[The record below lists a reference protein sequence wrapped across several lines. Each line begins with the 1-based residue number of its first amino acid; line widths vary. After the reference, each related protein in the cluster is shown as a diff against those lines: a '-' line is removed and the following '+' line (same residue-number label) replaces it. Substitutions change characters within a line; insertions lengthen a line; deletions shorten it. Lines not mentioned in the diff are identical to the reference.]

1 MTIAERIKKA
11 RGARDLTQRDLA
23 EAVGVS
29 PQAVQQWE
37 KGGTSPRGTRLEKLG
52 AALGVSPQWITHG
65 TGDGPREEG
74 VIVEP
79 VQVPPLSRIPIVGTT
94 QAGPDAHWLE
104 LGYPAGWGDEYVDM
118 PSYDPNS
125 YALRVKGTSMGSRI
139 REGDAIVVS
148 PNSQPQPGEE
158 VVVRTID
165 GQVMVKELA
174 FFRRGEIGLDSV
186 GEGFGRILLKQSEVE
201 FIHSVVGIV
210 LPSMIKHR

>member
-11 RGARDLTQRDLA
+11 RAGRDLTQRDLA

-37 KGGTSPRGTRLEKLG
+37 KGETSPRGHRLEKLG

-65 TGDGPREEG
+65 TGAGPDDG

-79 VQVPPLSRIPIVGTT
+79 VPLPPLSRIPIVGTT
-94 QAGPDAHWLE
+94 QAGPDAHWEE
-104 LGYPAGWGDEYVDM
+104 LGYPPGWGEEYVDM

-125 YALRVKGTSMGSRI
+125 YALRVKGASMGSRI

-148 PNSQPQPGEE
+148 PNSEPQPGEE
-158 VVVRTID
+158 VVVKTLD

-186 GEGFGRILLKQSEVE
+186 GEGFGRILLKESEVA

-210 LPSMIKHR
+210 LPSLIKHR